1 MLSKSKQPQYEREA
15 FFPFLGAGRRP
26 GARRSRAR
34 GARRG
39 RNTRALCPAQL
50 LPDRHRHR
58 HRHGLCDAAAFARD
72 VRSLLCSLGRRC
84 VLYES
89 YVQTDEKEAKHCTAH
104 AALGLGSAGCS
115 RLRCIL

>member
-15 FFPFLGAGRRP
+15 FFLFLGAGGSETRRQ
-26 GARRSRAR
+26 AEQSAR
-34 GARRG
+34 GGAG
-39 RNTRALCPAQL
+39 TRAHCAQL
-50 LPDRHRHR
+50 LPDRHR